1 MGETIDD
8 RGLPPRKRIR
18 RGLEVTPFE
27 VRGLLEG
34 AGDGEP
40 GPILVDVREPD
51 EWRIC
56 GLDGAVQMPLGEV
69 EERAEEVLD
78 LIEDRIAGGGD
89 AATPVVVYCHH
100 GVRSLTATAVL
111 QAKGVGGARSLAGGI
126 DQWSAAVD
134 PGVARY

>member
-27 VRGLLEG
+27 VRGLLED

-78 LIEDRIAGGGD
+78 LIEERGGD
-89 AATPVVVYCHH
+89 GGAETPVIVYCHH
-100 GVRSLTATAVL
+100 GVRSLTAAVVL
-111 QAKGVGGARSLAGGI
+111 QSKGVRGARSLSGGI
-126 DQWSAAVD
+126 DQWSVSVD